1 MPLAAGPVPGA
12 VAKTLVGMRGWLLV
26 VGDGRLVELVRS
38 NEMHRGERHDPLPQF
53 WRPDV
58 WR

>member
-26 VGDGRLVELVRS
+26 VGDGRLVELV
-38 NEMHRGERHDPLPQF
+38 
-53 WRPDV
+53 
-58 WR
+58 